1 MSMVRPVSLV
11 KKYKE
16 SRLCSDARII
26 RMVERLR
33 VDSNKD
39 ASRFLKNVYLCEE
52 PSSPE
57 KISLEERE

>member
-1 MSMVRPVSLV
+1 MSMLRPVSQV

-16 SRLCSDARII
+16 SSLCSDARII

-39 ASRFLKNVYLCEE
+39 ANRFLKNVYLSEE
-52 PSSPE
+52 PNSPE